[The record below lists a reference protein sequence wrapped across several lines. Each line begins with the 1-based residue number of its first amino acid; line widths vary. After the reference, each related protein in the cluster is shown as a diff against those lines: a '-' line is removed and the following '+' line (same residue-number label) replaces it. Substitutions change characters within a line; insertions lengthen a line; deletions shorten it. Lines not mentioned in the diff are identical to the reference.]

1 MTWQVFYHRAIVA
14 GKAINLALNSGE
26 KEYGKGNDYLQQSTG
41 QVLKLEKEIGRHL
54 LEWEK
59 PLFMAVTETQWY
71 LLYLAI
77 IIFLLSSTQ

>member
-54 LEWEK
+54 LE
-59 PLFMAVTETQWY
+59 
-71 LLYLAI
+71 
-77 IIFLLSSTQ
+77 